1 MSGFAGKR
9 VLITGAAS
17 GIGEAA
23 ARLFAERGAKVFAAD
38 IQREKLEKVAGKTML
53 THIADMAKQDEIEG
67 MVDAAVAAM
76 GGLDVLFNN
85 AGVGAIGEAADLD
98 PAKWR
103 EVIAIDLDAVFY
115 ASRKALPHLV
125 ESRGSII
132 STASIS
138 GVGGD
143 YGMTVY
149 NAAKGAVINL
159 TRAMAID
166 YAARGVRI
174 NSVSPG
180 IIRTGLTAGIPE
192 ELIDEW
198 RKRVPMARP
207 GAPEE
212 IAEVVLFLASDA
224 ASYLTGQNIIVD
236 GGITAHTGQPDVMG
250 LFTQGRRG

>member
-1 MSGFAGKR
+1 MSNFQGKR

-23 ARLFAERGAKVFAAD
+23 ARLFAERGARVFAVD
-38 IQREKLEKVAGKTML
+38 INREKLAAVAGKTMQ
-53 THIADMAKQDEIEG
+53 THIADMSKQDQIEA

-85 AGVGAIGEAADLD
+85 AGIGSIGEAADLD
-98 PAKWR
+98 PEKWR
-103 EVIAIDLDAVFY
+103 LVMAVDLDAVFY
-115 ASRKALPHLV
+115 ACRKALPHLV
-125 ESRGSII
+125 QSRGSII

-143 YGMTVY
+143 YGFTAY
-149 NAAKGAVINL
+149 NAAKAGVINL
-159 TRAMAID
+159 TRAMAVD
-166 YAARGVRI
+166 YAARGVRV

-180 IIRTGLTAGIPE
+180 IIRTGLTASIPE

-207 GAPEE
+207 GVPEE

-236 GGITAHTGQPDVMG
+236 GGITAHTGQPDIMS
-250 LFTQGRRG
+250 FYTQGRRG